1 MANLYLLTLT
11 LLAAAA
17 SASNFLSKSQLLQEE
32 IKELLLAEL
41 AGRSDTARLA
51 QIQHDLAPMFAALPK
66 SETGRLEQST
76 VRYALHR
83 YFLHKYGWY
92 VQGLDS
98 AGEAWNSSGTSTV
111 LKAFAPMY
119 IQSLFE
125 EHLHGHGMGLHELAV
140 FAATY
145 ADLIHAE
152 VVGKL
157 QDIFT
162 TMRLSTM
169 GSITNDDADMALDTF
184 ITALLSMIEV
194 DVTNATD
201 IEISKELMV
210 LAYPNLEE
218 TKMWWQDF
226 RLTYDAEQSSRRNP
240 FVKQESNFDNVAE
253 LAVEFGHRFAS
264 FQNLECHTLKR
275 KLVDME
281 HLGTGRVLL
290 AQFYA
295 KALDGAWEFMEPVE
309 YLRNQGALDESV
321 PDSPAIII
329 PNYLNSRMNCLTASD
344 YYAVCCLNECDELMG
359 KIESKIM
366 APSGMPPRIIDVV
379 SKLQSDTV
387 DAPRNISDTLVTRL
401 GEIAHNHGGSV
412 PLHGRLFNQW
422 MHHAYPRECPYPHVS
437 GTIKP
442 MYPEEW
448 AMAMGVDAVE
458 VSEKVMVAHVSRLQH
473 ATEKFSAD
481 LPWTYHEELVAEHRH
496 GVFAQ
501 HDGSKPKSSLLKPAM
516 ALVGL
521 LSFAIPLVR
530 GFRTVFASSTSS
542 KSENF
547 LV

>member
-1 MANLYLLTLT
+1 MAKFCLLTFALLT
-11 LLAAAA
+11 AAA

-32 IKELLLAEL
+32 VKELLLAEL

-51 QIQHDLAPMFAALPK
+51 QIQHDLAPMFATLPK

-92 VQGLDS
+92 VEGLDN
-98 AGEAWNSSGTSTV
+98 AGETWNSSGTSTV

-125 EHLHGHGMGLHELAV
+125 EHLHGHGMDLHELAV
-140 FAATY
+140 FAATV

-162 TMRLSTM
+162 TMRLSTIEA
-169 GSITNDDADMALDTF
+169 ITNHHADEALDTF
-184 ITALLSMIEV
+184 ITAMLSMIEI

-201 IEISKELMV
+201 IAVSREILVE
-210 LAYPNLEE
+210 AYPNLEE

-226 RLTYDAEQSSRRNP
+226 RHTYDIEQSSRRNP
-240 FVKQESNFDNVAE
+240 FVQKRENFDSVAE
-253 LAVEFGHRFAS
+253 LAVEFGHRFSS

-281 HLGTGRVLL
+281 YLGTGRVLL

-309 YLRNQGALDESV
+309 YLRNQGVLDESV
-321 PDSPAIII
+321 PDSPTVVI

-366 APSGMPPRIIDVV
+366 APSGMPSRIIDVV

-387 DAPRNISDTLVTRL
+387 DAPRNISDTLVARL
-401 GEIAHNHGGSV
+401 GEIARTHGGSV
-412 PLHGRLFNQW
+412 PFHGRLFSQW

-437 GTIKP
+437 GTVKP
-442 MYPEEW
+442 MYQEEW
-448 AMAMGVDAVE
+448 SNAMGDYFVE
-458 VSEKVMVAHVSRLQH
+458 VTQEVMEAHAARLQH
-473 ATEKFSAD
+473 ATEKFAAAD
-481 LPWTYHEELVAEHRH
+481 LPWTSHEELVAEHRH
-496 GVFAQ
+496 GVFA
-501 HDGSKPKSSLLKPAM
+501 PKSSLLKPAM

-521 LSFAIPLVR
+521 LSFAVPLVR
-530 GFRTVFASSTSS
+530 GFRAAFASSASGKT
-542 KSENF
+542 ENF